1 MGKLIILTAPSG
13 AGKTTI
19 ARHLL
24 ATFDNLAF
32 SVSATTRAQRPY
44 EVDGK
49 DYYFISPE
57 KFRQLIQ
64 ENAFV
69 EWEEVYENQFYG
81 TLKSELKRLWAAGKH
96 VVFDVDVKGA
106 LNLKKQYPTQTLA
119 IFVKPP
125 SPEILV
131 QRLRQRST
139 ESEES
144 LQKRIAKA
152 AAELKYEN
160 YFDNVLVN
168 DNLEDAL
175 ESATTTVQHFIQAPT
190 WKP

>member
-1 MGKLIILTAPSG
+1 MAKLIILTAPSG

-24 ATFDNLAF
+24 TTFDHLAF
-32 SVSATTRAQRPY
+32 SVSATTRARRVH
-44 EVDGK
+44 EVDRK

-57 KFRQLIQ
+57 QFRHLIA
-64 ENAFV
+64 EDAFV

-81 TLKSELKRLWAAGKH
+81 TLKTEIERLWAAGKC

-106 LNLKKQYPTQTLA
+106 MNLKKQYPEQTLA

-125 SPEILV
+125 SPEILF
-131 QRLRQRST
+131 QRLRQRNT

-152 AAELKYEN
+152 IEELKYEN
-160 YFDNVLVN
+160 YFDIVLVN

-175 ESATTTVQHFIQAPT
+175 EKATTIVRNFIQQ
-190 WKP
+190 

>member
-24 ATFDNLAF
+24 MTFPNLAF
-32 SVSATTRAQRPY
+32 SVSATTRARRSY

-69 EWEEVYENQFYG
+69 EWEEVYTDQFYG
-81 TLKSELKRLWAAGKH
+81 TLKSEIERLWAAGKH

-106 LNLKKQYPTQTLA
+106 MNLKRQYPSETLT
-119 IFVKPP
+119 IFIKPP
-125 SPEILV
+125 STEILF
-131 QRLRQRST
+131 QRLQKRST
-139 ESEES
+139 ETEES

-152 AAELKYEN
+152 VEELKNEN
-160 YFDNVLVN
+160 NFDIVLVN
-168 DNLEDAL
+168 DKLEDAL
-175 ESATTTVQHFIQAPT
+175 QKATAIVEKFILQ
-190 WKP
+190 

>member
-19 ARHLL
+19 ARYLL
-24 ATFDNLAF
+24 DTFDDLAF
-32 SVSATTRAQRPY
+32 SVSAATRARRPY
-44 EVDGK
+44 EVEGK
-49 DYYFISPE
+49 DYYFLTPE
-57 KFRQLIQ
+57 KFRELTEQG
-64 ENAFV
+64 AFV

-81 TLKSELKRLWAAGKH
+81 TLKSEIERLWADGKH

-106 LNLKKQYPTQTLA
+106 MRLKQQYPKEALT

-125 SPEILV
+125 SPEILF
-131 QRLRQRST
+131 QRLHQRST

-152 AAELKYEN
+152 ASELKYEN
-160 YFDNVLVN
+160 NFDIVLVN

-175 ESATTTVQHFIQAPT
+175 QKAKIIVQNFIEA
-190 WKP
+190 

>member
-1 MGKLIILTAPSG
+1 MAKLIILTAPSG

-24 ATFDNLAF
+24 TTFDNLAF
-32 SVSATTRAQRPY
+32 SVSATTRARRAH
-44 EVDGK
+44 EVDRK
-49 DYYFISPE
+49 DYYFISPKE
-57 KFRQLIQ
+57 FRHLIA
-64 ENAFV
+64 EGAFV

-81 TLKSELKRLWAAGKH
+81 TLKTEIKRLWAAGKH

-106 LNLKKQYPTQTLA
+106 MNLKKQYPEQTLA

-125 SPEILV
+125 SSEILF
-131 QRLRQRST
+131 QRLRQRNT

-152 AAELKYEN
+152 TEELKYEN
-160 YFDNVLVN
+160 YFDIVLVN

-175 ESATTTVQHFIQAPT
+175 EKATTIVRNFIQQ
-190 WKP
+190 